1 MMNSMSLGEECNKNR
16 KDNFVEIRGLTFYRT
31 SRVIF
36 NNIDMAIPRGK
47 VVGIMGPSGTGKT
60 TLLRLIGRQ
69 LRPDQGSV
77 FVDGQDLAGLSR
89 DQLFVQRRKMGM
101 LFQSGALFT
110 DLTVFENVA
119 FPLRIHTQLSELMI
133 RDIVLMKL
141 HAVGLRGAS
150 SLMPSELSGGMSRRV
165 ALARAIALDPE
176 MVMYDEPFV
185 GQDPIAMGVLVEL
198 IRKLNQALGIT
209 SIIVSHDLHETAS
222 IADLLYLIADGD
234 VIGSGTPDEMLNS
247 NDARVR
253 QFMQGLPDGPV
264 PFHYPADDYQNNL
277 LAPRGLNEV

>member
-1 MMNSMSLGEECNKNR
+1 MINSVSSCEENR
-16 KDNFVEIRGLTFYRT
+16 IDNFIEIRGLTYYRGA
-31 SRVIF
+31 RVIF
-36 NNIDMAIPRGK
+36 NNIDMDIPRGK

-69 LRPDQGSV
+69 LRPDQGSIV
-77 FVDGQDLAGLSR
+77 VDGQDLAGLSR
-89 DQLFVQRRKMGM
+89 DQLFVLRRKMGM

-133 RDIVLMKL
+133 NDIVLMKL

-150 SLMPSELSGGMSRRV
+150 SLMPSELSGGMNRRV

-222 IADLLYLIADGD
+222 VADLLYLIADGD
-234 VIGSGTPDEMLNS
+234 VIGYGTPEEMLNS

-253 QFMQGLPDGPV
+253 QFMQGIPDGPV
-264 PFHYPADDYQNNL
+264 PFHYPADDYHDDL
-277 LAPRGLNEV
+277 LDPGGIQ